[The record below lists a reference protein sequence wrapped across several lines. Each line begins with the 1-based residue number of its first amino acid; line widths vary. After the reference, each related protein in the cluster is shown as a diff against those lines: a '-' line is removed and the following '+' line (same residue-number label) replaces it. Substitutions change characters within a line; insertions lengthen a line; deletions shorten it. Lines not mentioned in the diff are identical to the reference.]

1 MPALLFSIHAEAM
14 KETSM
19 LPDFA
24 STFALHA
31 IIVGIFSLGLHAILK
46 RPVNGRAVAV
56 GLAVLFVYFAAVLAT
71 AGIQGRLPIA
81 EGLHFNW
88 SGKILAILLTLLMMA
103 AVPKSSAVE
112 MGLTIRQR
120 SGSIL
125 PSILVSVGLC
135 VFAWGVTWLVGD
147 ARAVTTERLLYQA
160 TLPGLDEEL
169 FFRGLLFALFLRAFA
184 DESGSSG
191 GPSWPAMTVV
201 TFLFA
206 AGHALVFQ
214 KGSLA
219 FDPIFFGYVALL
231 GFGLLWIRQRTG
243 SLLLPVLA
251 HNVINVG
258 ATFVPA

>member
-1 MPALLFSIHAEAM
+1 MLLDLI
-14 KETSM
+14 
-19 LPDFA
+19 

-31 IIVGIFSLGLHAILK
+31 AIVVTFSLGLHKILK
-46 RPVNGRAVAV
+46 RPVNGRAVAL
-56 GLAVLFVYFAAVLAT
+56 GLAILLVYFAAVLAT
-71 AGIQGRLPIA
+71 LGIQARIPFA
-81 EGLHFNW
+81 EDLQFNW
-88 SGKILAILLTLLMMA
+88 SGKILAICLTLLIMA
-103 AVPKSSAVE
+103 SVPNSSAVE
-112 MGLTIRQR
+112 MGLTVRQKT
-120 SGSIL
+120 GSVV
-125 PSILVSVGLC
+125 PSLLVSVGLC

-147 ARAVTTERLLYQA
+147 ARAATTERLLYQA

-184 DESGSSG
+184 NDSGSAD

-251 HNVINVG
+251 HNVINFG